1 MKKLGFG
8 MMRLPLTNPE
18 DQKSIDIEQ
27 TCKMVDTFL
36 EKGFTYF
43 DTAYMYHDFTSENT
57 VKKVLVERHPRESF
71 LLASKLPVMFLKKK
85 SDMERIFNEQLEKC
99 GVEYFDYYLLHSLQD
114 KSFKTAEKLKAFDF
128 VMQKKAEGKIKKI
141 GFSFH
146 DSADVLDKILKAHP
160 EMEFVQ
166 LQINYLDWESNNV
179 QSRKCYE
186 TALKYGKEIIV
197 MEPVKGGTLAAV
209 PKKSEQA
216 MKEIHPDLSVAS
228 WAIRFCASLENVICV
243 LSGMSNMAQLNDNLG
258 YMESFVPFTQ
268 KEKEIVMQTADMINA
283 TASIPCTACRYCVSE
298 CPKNIPIPDYFELY
312 NAQKQEIEKPFT
324 VEEVHYEALADR
336 YSKASDCIE
345 CKKCSK
351 ICPQH
356 LNVPKYLKR
365 VAELFE

>member
-8 MMRLPLTNPE
+8 MMRLPLTDLD

-43 DTAYMYHDFTSENT
+43 DTAYMYHDFTSENA
-57 VKKVLVERHPRESF
+57 VKKVLVERHSRDSF
-71 LLASKLPVMFLKKK
+71 ILASKLPVMFLKEK

-99 GVEYFDYYLLHSLQD
+99 GVDYFDYYLLHSLQ
-114 KSFKTAEKLKAFDF
+114 EKNYKLSEELKAFDF
-128 VMQKKAEGKIKKI
+128 VLEKKREGKIKKV

-146 DSADVLDKILKAHP
+146 DSAQMLDEILTKHP

-179 QSRKCYE
+179 QSRLCYE
-186 TALKYGKEIIV
+186 TALRHGKEIIV
-197 MEPVKGGTLAAV
+197 MEPVKGGTLAAA
-209 PKKSEQA
+209 PKKAEHM
-216 MKEIHPDLSVAS
+216 MKEVQPDLSVAS

-243 LSGMSNMAQLNDNLG
+243 LSGMSNMAQLCDNLG
-258 YMESFVPFTQ
+258 YMENFVPFT
-268 KEKEIVMQTADMINA
+268 ERETEIVMQTADMINA

-298 CPKNIPIPDYFELY
+298 CPKNIPIPEYFELY

-324 VEEVHYEALADR
+324 VEEVHYEVLSEK
-336 YSKASDCIE
+336 YGKASDCIE
-345 CKKCSK
+345 CKKCSR

-356 LNVPKYLKR
+356 LNVPKYLKQ
-365 VAELFE
+365 VAEMFE